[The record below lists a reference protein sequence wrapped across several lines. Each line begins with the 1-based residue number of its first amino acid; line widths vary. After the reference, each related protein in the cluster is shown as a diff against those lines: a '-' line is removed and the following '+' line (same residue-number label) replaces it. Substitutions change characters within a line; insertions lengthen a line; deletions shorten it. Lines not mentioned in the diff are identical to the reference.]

1 MKRTSWKDRRDRKH
15 LSLDRNEN
23 FDFELRRQF
32 HDFFGCLRP
41 EDLCL
46 YPDLSKAYKALEMS
60 TGISADKILLSHGS
74 EQGLKLL
81 FEALRPII
89 KIAFCEPTFQMVSV
103 YSEIYGCFPTVKEF
117 KYKDGKFQV
126 DTNITNHDAV
136 YIANPNNPTGTAVP
150 NKSIERLCRDNTWV
164 IIDEAYYEYNNY
176 KTCVEL
182 VNKHENLFV
191 LRTLSKA
198 CGGAGVRVGYIVTN
212 PVNIE
217 TISAYKPAYELSSI
231 AVKFVQYI
239 CDNPDMIEE
248 SVSRLQKCKRAIEK
262 KYYGIPCKGNYV
274 LIPFSRKTY
283 AHLINIA
290 DVKML
295 TIDNS
300 KFIRVTVTDVEI

>member
-1 MKRTSWKDRRDRKH
+1 MKRTSWKDRRARKH

-46 YPDLSKAYKALEMS
+46 YPDLSKAYKALERS
-60 TGISADKILLSHGS
+60 TGISADSILLSHGS

-81 FEALRPII
+81 FEALSPII
-89 KIAFCEPTFQMVSV
+89 MIAYCKPTFQMVSV

-117 KYKDGKFQV
+117 KYADKKFQV
-126 DTNITNHDAV
+126 DTNIKNHHMV
-136 YIANPNNPTGTAVP
+136 YIANPNNPTGTVIS
-150 NKSIERLCRDNTWV
+150 NRSIERLCRDNRTV
-164 IIDEAYYEYNNY
+164 IVDEAYYEYNNY

-198 CGGAGVRVGYIVTN
+198 CGGAGVRVGYIVSHPT
-212 PVNIE
+212 NIE
-217 TISAYKPAYELSSI
+217 AISAFKPAYELSSI

-248 SVSRLQKCKRAIEK
+248 SVSRLQQCKRAIEK
-262 KYYGIPCKGNYV
+262 KYNGIPCKGNYA
-274 LIPFSRKTY
+274 LIPYTKAIY
-283 AHLINIA
+283 NHLTSIA
-290 DVKML
+290 DIKTL
-295 TIDNS
+295 RTGSLKLHI
-300 KFIRVTVTDVEI
+300 KF